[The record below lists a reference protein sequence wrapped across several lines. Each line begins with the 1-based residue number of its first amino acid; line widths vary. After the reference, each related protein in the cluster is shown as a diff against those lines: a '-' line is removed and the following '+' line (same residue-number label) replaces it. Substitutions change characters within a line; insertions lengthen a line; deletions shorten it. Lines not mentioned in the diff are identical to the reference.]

1 MNETKTSETSKM
13 PKHPNVEISVKNFGP
28 IAEATID
35 LRPLTVFV
43 GPSNTGK
50 TYFSTLIYALHGI
63 SEGFSR
69 FPSRFLLK
77 ILPALFQ
84 LETARTKKET
94 RAVVEDLHKTQQQI
108 SVEDLSRRIQN
119 KQQSR
124 PLLKLSDLPQQTRAE
139 VQSTIKDQ
147 EIFKNELKRCFD
159 LNTIEELIQLTSNQ
173 HNEMNVALR
182 ICEENKHLW
191 YLNAKVFKSG
201 ITIDSLI
208 NEDVALCIDHR
219 TGRKEILGPDDI
231 TFVLG
236 AQSRKFKKERFYLPA
251 ARSGI
256 MQSHRVIA
264 SSLVERATRGGLT
277 PLEVPTFSGIVAD
290 FMQQL
295 ILYKESE
302 APDKGMKHLAEAIE
316 SDILAGQILLKPTPS
331 GYPEFLYQPQ
341 EIGEEVRLTRAASM
355 VSELAPVV
363 LFLRGGICPGD
374 TLIIEEPEA
383 HLHPGA
389 QTEIALTLAGL
400 VRAGVRIVVTTHS
413 DWLLK
418 EIANLIRIGEL
429 KRKGVQ
435 KVEKMAP
442 AHWLLP
448 EEVGTWW
455 FQKDGIVKHIPFDP
469 TEGIEPK
476 DYEDVADKLYD
487 RSVNLQDL
495 LEEVDR
501 EDNEWD

>member
-1 MNETKTSETSKM
+1 MSEPKTTETLEM
-13 PKHPNVEISVKNFGP
+13 PKHTHVEISVKNFGP
-28 IAEATID
+28 IADATIN
-35 LRPLTVFV
+35 LHPLTVFV

-50 TYFSTLIYALHGI
+50 TYFSTLIYALHGTFN
-63 SEGFSR
+63 GFSQLPR
-69 FPSRFLLK
+69 RLGPFSSLSSTDIRA
-77 ILPALFQ
+77 IL
-84 LETARTKKET
+84 R
-94 RAVVEDLHKTQQQI
+94 
-108 SVEDLSRRIQN
+108 
-119 KQQSR
+119 KQHTLDR
-124 PLLKLSDLPQQTRAE
+124 PFKFSDLPQEIRTMLQSEIKAPESLKAE
-139 VQSTIKDQ
+139 L
-147 EIFKNELKRCFD
+147 ERCFD
-159 LNTIEELIQLTSNQ
+159 LNSITELIRLKGGQRD
-173 HNEMNVALR
+173 EMTVFLKVN
-182 ICEENKHLW
+182 EENQKLW
-191 YLNAKVFKSG
+191 NFNLEVSESNLTTQAS
-201 ITIDSLI
+201 I
-208 NEDVALCIDHR
+208 NKNL
-219 TGRKEILGPDDI
+219 
-231 TFVLG
+231 VLYP
-236 AQSRKFKKERFYLPA
+236 KERFISKGQIAIENLMFELSLELNRYTEDRAYLPA

-302 APDKGMKHLAEAIE
+302 APDEGITQLAETIE
-316 SDILAGQILLKPTPS
+316 SDILAGQILMKPTPS
-331 GYPEFLYQPQ
+331 GYPEFLYRPH

-363 LFLRGGICPGD
+363 LFLRGGIRAGD
-374 TLIIEEPEA
+374 MLIIEEPEA

-400 VRAGVRIVVTTHS
+400 VRAGVRVVVTTHS

-418 EIANLIRIGEL
+418 EIANLIRIGDL
-429 KRKGVQ
+429 KRKGVPQ
-435 KVEKMAP
+435 VKKMESI
-442 AHWLLP
+442 HWLLP

-476 DYEDVADKLYD
+476 DYEDIAYKLYD

-495 LEEVDR
+495 LEKSDR
-501 EDNEWD
+501 R

>member
-1 MNETKTSETSKM
+1 MSEEKTRETSEM
-13 PKHPNVEISVKNFGP
+13 PKHLNVEISVKNFGP
-28 IAEATID
+28 IAEATIN
-35 LRPLTVFV
+35 LHPLTVFV

-50 TYFSTLIYALHGI
+50 TYFSTLIYALHGTFNDFSQLPGLSKRKGPLGFHGLVHGNS
-63 SEGFSR
+63 SEILSILQNLHMLDQ
-69 FPSRFLLK
+69 PLK
-77 ILPALFQ
+77 F
-84 LETARTKKET
+84 
-94 RAVVEDLHKTQQQI
+94 
-108 SVEDLSRRIQN
+108 
-119 KQQSR
+119 
-124 PLLKLSDLPQQTRAE
+124 SDLPEGIRDIVQAE
-139 VQSTIKDQ
+139 IKDS
-147 EIFKNELKRCFD
+147 ENLNVELKRCFD
-159 LNTIEELIQLTSNQ
+159 LNSIKELIRLKDGQRDEMTISLEVNQ
-173 HNEMNVALR
+173 
-182 ICEENKHLW
+182 ENQSLW
-191 YLNAKVFKSG
+191 NFNFETFKSELTVHG
-201 ITIDSLI
+201 SINKNIVIQPAEQPIAEGQVNFDDSYIGFLFEL
-208 NEDVALCIDHR
+208 NTH
-219 TGRKEILGPDDI
+219 TGNR
-231 TFVLG
+231 V
-236 AQSRKFKKERFYLPA
+236 YLPA

-264 SSLVERATRGGLT
+264 SSLVERATRGGLA
-277 PLEVPTFSGIVAD
+277 PLEIPTFSGVVAD

-295 ILYKESE
+295 ILYEKSE
-302 APDKGMKHLAEAIE
+302 APNKEIHPLADALE
-316 SDILAGQILLKPTPS
+316 SDVLAGQILMKPTPS
-331 GYPEFLYQPQ
+331 GYPEFFYRPQ
-341 EIGEEVRLTRAASM
+341 ETKEEMRLTRAASM

-363 LFLRGGICPGD
+363 LFLRGGIRPGD

-400 VRAGVRIVVTTHS
+400 VRAGVRVVVTTHS

-442 AHWLLP
+442 VHWLLP

-476 DYEDVADKLYD
+476 DYEDVAYKLYD

-495 LEEVDR
+495 LEEVNR
-501 EDNEWD
+501 EDNAWD

>member
-1 MNETKTSETSKM
+1 MSETKAPEISET
-13 PKHPNVEISVKNFGP
+13 PKHLNIEIAVKNFGP
-28 IAEATID
+28 IADATIN
-35 LRPLTVFV
+35 LHPLTVFV

-63 SEGFSR
+63 FEGFSHL
-69 FPSRFLLK
+69 PSGSRQMGFSALSSLLRQNNE
-77 ILPALFQ
+77 LREEF
-84 LETARTKKET
+84 KK
-94 RAVVEDLHKTQQQI
+94 
-108 SVEDLSRRIQN
+108 QN
-119 KQQSR
+119 TPNR
-124 PLLKLSDLPQQTRAE
+124 PLKFSDLPQAIRDTL
-139 VQSTIKDQ
+139 QSGFKKDL
-147 EIFKNELKRCFD
+147 ESLKTEFERCFD
-159 LNTIEELIQLTSNQ
+159 LNSITELIRLKDDQRT
-173 HNEMNVALR
+173 EMNVSLEVREKTQNLWHFDLATARSDIAVHGLVNEEALVLPK
-182 ICEENKHLW
+182 EW
-191 YLNAKVFKSG
+191 VKSKG
-201 ITIDSLI
+201 LLYT
-208 NEDVALCIDHR
+208 
-219 TGRKEILGPDDI
+219 DDI
-231 TFVLG
+231 FIALSVELG
-236 AQSRKFKKERFYLPA
+236 KHTEKRFYLPA

-277 PLEVPTFSGIVAD
+277 PLEIPTFSGVVAD

-295 ILYKESE
+295 ILYEESQTPHKEITR
-302 APDKGMKHLAEAIE
+302 LAEAIE
-316 SDILAGQILLKPTPS
+316 SDVLAGRILMKPTPS
-331 GYPEFLYQPQ
+331 GYPEFLYRPH
-341 EIGEEVRLTRAASM
+341 EIGEEIRLTRAASM

-363 LFLRGGICPGD
+363 LFLRGGIRPGD

-400 VRAGVRIVVTTHS
+400 VRAGVRVVVTTHS

-435 KVEKMAP
+435 KVEAMVRNN
-442 AHWLLP
+442 WLLP

-455 FQKDGIVKHIPFDP
+455 FQKDGIVKHIPFDA

-476 DYEDVADKLYD
+476 DYEDVAYKLYD

-495 LEEVDR
+495 LEEVHR
-501 EDNEWD
+501 EGNAWD